1 MTVSWTLFL
10 FLWSTAVSDSALK
23 NHRAE
28 KRQDGSFLF
37 FGGWRPLKPRN
48 AYYQGAASTRFHDIL
63 SALPHNYDAAASYY
77 THALPAQYHKDIY
90 SYYPRPAI
98 KSTPKKNTPVYMER
112 LRPLKQQQKQIVRG
126 MSHGGHQFIDLPN
139 LDFKQLK
146 ELHEAIIHTKELP
159 LTSLNLPIESA
170 KPLEIVQVS
179 LQSLQPGVQNYAF
192 GNVNGYG
199 RTRSGPRGRKSGHRR
214 IPQSRRPSIQ
224 SPVEYK
230 YIAVPKPA
238 AIVPQILPKEIEITP
253 IKLPQHGV
261 SVEEL
266 VDVKNVQIIE
276 VPQILSYGGQNGK
289 GSAKSQY
296 SGKSSTRS
304 NQQYKTS
311 AQSSPQKGSAVFSY
325 YAHQTEQPRKHY
337 PPPQVKSNSAQHQ
350 AQIEAELVKLS
361 EEDLKHLLSNLQ
373 VLDKG
378 HQDLLKYVPLNNIGH
393 LKDEN
398 FQVVVSLPE
407 GGHGQ
412 GSNSNYESQGGYSN
426 AQYQESNKQYESNA
440 QYESNKQYESNP
452 QYESNKQYES
462 NPQYE
467 SNKQYAAEP
476 EHSRYPSKESGGYS
490 QNSGNYQNIEHNSV
504 AYQVEEP
511 RSNGGH
517 YEQTN
522 YQTVEKQYGNDYQQS
537 YQNNEQHESKGNYQ
551 EGGQQYSNSNSESS
565 KEQSGG
571 YGDREPSYIQVI
583 APQADE
589 NGYRREPVLAIEIQ
603 HGQTIEE
610 AIKAL
615 DRETLAKLGTHGKN
629 GIEIEVVEVPI
640 DDYVSES
647 KKTETYVSPKNTT
660 VLIRAKKTTEEKS

>member
-1 MTVSWTLFL
+1 MNHVIAYRCVRLTPQNLLDEEKGSDGRVVSWALL
-10 FLWSTAVSDSALK
+10 MLLWSTAVSDSALK

-48 AYYQGAASTRFHDIL
+48 AYYHGAASTRFHDIL
-63 SALPHNYDAAASYY
+63 SALPHNYDAAANYY
-77 THALPAQYHKDIY
+77 THALPTQYHKDIY

-112 LRPLKQQQKQIVRG
+112 LRPLKQQQKQSVRG
-126 MSHGGHQFIDLPN
+126 MSHGGPQFIDLPN

-159 LTSLNLPIESA
+159 ITPLNLPIESV

-179 LQSLQPGVQNYAF
+179 LQSLQPGIQNYAF
-192 GNVNGYG
+192 GNSNGYG

-214 IPQSRRPSIQ
+214 IPQSHRPSIQ

-238 AIVPQILPKEIEITP
+238 QVVPQIHTKEIEITP

-289 GSAKSQY
+289 SSSKSQY

-304 NQQYKTS
+304 NQQYKSS

-337 PPPQVKSNSAQHQ
+337 PPPQVKSNPAQHQ
-350 AQIEAELVKLS
+350 PQIEAELVKLS
-361 EEDLKHLLSNLQ
+361 EDDLKHLLSNLQ

-378 HQDLLKYVPLNNIGH
+378 HQDILKYVPLNNIGH
-393 LKDEN
+393 SKDEN
-398 FQVVVSLPE
+398 IQLVVSLPE

-412 GSNSNYESQGGYSN
+412 GGNSKYESQGGYSN
-426 AQYQESNKQYESNA
+426 D
-440 QYESNKQYESNP
+440 
-452 QYESNKQYES
+452 
-462 NPQYE
+462 QYE

-476 EHSRYPSKESGGYS
+476 QQSGYPSKESGGYG
-490 QNSGNYQNIEHNSV
+490 QNSGNYQTIEHNSV
-504 AYQVEEP
+504 QYQIEEP

-517 YEQTN
+517 YEQGN
-522 YQTVEKQYGNDYQQS
+522 YQTVEQQS
-537 YQNNEQHESKGNYQ
+537 GYDHQQGYQNNVQYESKGNYQ
-551 EGGQQYSNSNSESS
+551 EGGQQYSKSNGESS
-565 KEQSGG
+565 REQSGG
-571 YGDREPSYIQVI
+571 YGEREPSYIQVI

-647 KKTETYVSPKNTT
+647 KKTETFVSPKNTT
-660 VLIRAKKTTEEKS
+660 VIIRAKKTTEEKS